1 MEEKTIIKSENYN
14 IKGIRLAIFLIGL
27 IPSLIIFL
35 PLILADIEYYGR
47 VVFSCVLERL
57 FGMLIVWLPFFIIGE
72 LYYLWMSKIE
82 LIVSDKRVYG
92 RAAFGKQVDLPLDSI
107 SAVGTWTLFK
117 GISVA
122 SSAGSIKFGMIK
134 NRDAIHSA
142 ISKLLMERQNKS
154 AGTTIRQEIPQSN
167 ADELKK
173 FKDLLDAGVI
183 TQEEFDAKKK
193 QLLGL

>member
-57 FGMLIVWLPFFIIGE
+57 FGMLIVWPLS
-72 LYYLWMSKIE
+72 LSSVNSTLWMSKIE

-92 RAAFGKQVDLPLDSI
+92 RA
-107 SAVGTWTLFK
+107 
-117 GISVA
+117 GIW
-122 SSAGSIKFGMIK
+122 
-134 NRDAIHSA
+134 
-142 ISKLLMERQNKS
+142 
-154 AGTTIRQEIPQSN
+154 
-167 ADELKK
+167 
-173 FKDLLDAGVI
+173 
-183 TQEEFDAKKK
+183 
-193 QLLGL
+193 

>member
-82 LIVSDKRVYG
+82 LIVSDKRVYSIP
-92 RAAFGKQVDLPLDSI
+92 APASDTLPLNCSFLSI
-107 SAVGTWTLFK
+107 PTMMLSQEAAVA
-117 GISVA
+117 A
-122 SSAGSIKFGMIK
+122 SQQKAS
-134 NRDAIHSA
+134 
-142 ISKLLMERQNKS
+142 L
-154 AGTTIRQEIPQSN
+154 TIIF
-167 ADELKK
+167 L
-173 FKDLLDAGVI
+173 
-183 TQEEFDAKKK
+183 
-193 QLLGL
+193 